1 MKNLTNIGRIVFAV
15 PFLAFG
21 LMHLMNADA
30 MSGMVPAFVPGGVVW
45 IYITGLSLVA
55 AAVSI
60 ISKKMIKMATLLLGV
75 LLVVFVL
82 TIHLPGL
89 GSPDQNMKMMSM
101 SGVLK
106 DLGLAGA
113 AFMISGQHWDE

>member
-1 MKNLTNIGRIVFAV
+1 MKNLSNIGRMMFAI

-21 LMHLMNADA
+21 VMHLLNADA
-30 MSGMVPAFVPGGVVW
+30 MAGMVPSYVPGGVIW
-45 IYITGLSLVA
+45 IYLTGLALVA

-60 ISKKMIKMATLLLGV
+60 ISKKMIKIATLLLGILMV
-75 LLVVFVL
+75 IFVL
-82 TIHLPGL
+82 TLHLPGL
-89 GSPDQNMKMMSM
+89 SSPDQNMKMMSM

-113 AFMISGQHWDE
+113 AFMIAGQHWDE